1 MASIYKRASSK
12 VWQASFYVKD
22 SAGDWREVR
31 RSTSKTQKKEAQAVA
46 DELERSARGVIAN
59 HSPEAENIDA
69 ILTMMRQEIALEKFT
84 VLSARKYLTQIT
96 ELVTGEK
103 LQSFTIK
110 TWCSE
115 WIERKARD
123 SSKATMARYR
133 GHVKAFL
140 SWIDSKAEKPLETL
154 TTADVDKWKRS
165 LLDTGIVGKTVLSY
179 LKDIGSIY
187 RSAIREGIVA
197 FNPVAACEKP
207 DTSDSQERLPFTVEE
222 VAQLIK
228 AAPDAEWKGL
238 ILMGAFTGLRMG
250 DAARVQ
256 WTSIDLEKKLIT
268 VMPTK
273 TRKKKTLVS
282 IPINPDLLAYL
293 SNVTITN
300 DSPEAYVF
308 PKLSRLGIG
317 DRAGLSR
324 GFVAIM
330 KAAEVSRGKPSR
342 VIVEDDE
349 GAKDKGKGHVTYER
363 GFHSLR
369 HSFAS
374 WLRAAG
380 VSEED
385 RMALMGHNTR
395 DAQANYAHLNE
406 KSSRTNMAKLPSLTP
421 SQKKK

>member
-59 HSPEAENIDA
+59 NSTEAENIDA
-69 ILTMMRQEIALEKFT
+69 IFTMMRQDIALEKFN
-84 VLSARKYLTQIT
+84 VLTARKYLAQIT
-96 ELVTGEK
+96 ELLTGEK

-110 TWCSE
+110 TWCDE
-115 WIERKARD
+115 WLERKSRD

-140 SWIDSKAEKPLETL
+140 SWIDSKADKPLETL
-154 TTADVDKWKRS
+154 TAADVDKWKRS

-187 RSAIREGIVA
+187 RSAIREGVVS

-207 DTSDSQERLPFTVEE
+207 DTSDSQERKPFTMEE

-228 AAPDAEWKGL
+228 AATDDEWKGL

-256 WTSIDLEKKLIT
+256 WTSINLEKKMISL
-268 VMPTK
+268 MPTK
-273 TRKKKTLVS
+273 TRKKKTVVS

-293 SNVTITN
+293 SSVTIAE

-330 KAAEVSRGKPSR
+330 EAAEVSRGKPSR
-342 VIVEDDE
+342 VIAEDDDDE
-349 GAKDKGKGHVTYER
+349 PQDKGKGRVTFER

-374 WLRAAG
+374 WLRAVG
-380 VSEED
+380 VAEED
-385 RMALMGHNTR
+385 RMALMGQTTR
-395 DAQANYAHLNE
+395 EVHAKYSHIDE
-406 KSSRTNMAKLPSLTP
+406 KHSTENMAKLPTLKDD
-421 SQKKK
+421 KK

>member
-1 MASIYKRASSK
+1 MASLYKRASSK
-12 VWQASFYVKD
+12 VWQTSYYIKDAS
-22 SAGDWREVR
+22 GEWNEVR
-31 RSTSKTQKKEAQAVA
+31 KSTGKTKKSEAQTVA
-46 DELERSARGVIAN
+46 NELERTARGVIAN

-69 ILTMMRQEIALEKFT
+69 ILTTMRQEIALEKFT
-84 VLSARKYLTQIT
+84 ALSAKKYLAQIT

-110 TWCSE
+110 SWCNE
-115 WIERKARD
+115 WLERKARD
-123 SSKATMARYR
+123 SSKATMARYK

-140 SWIDSKAEKPLETL
+140 SWIDTKAEKPLETL

-165 LLDTGIVGKTVLSY
+165 LLDTGIVGKTTLSY

-207 DTSDSQERLPFTVEE
+207 DTSDSQERKPFTVEE
-222 VAQLIK
+222 VAKLIK
-228 AAPDAEWKGL
+228 AAPSDEWEGL

-256 WTSIDLEKKLIT
+256 WSSIDLENKMIKL
-268 VMPTK
+268 MPAKTK
-273 TRKKKTLVS
+273 KKKTTVS
-282 IPINPDLLAYL
+282 IPINPDLLNYL
-293 SNVTITN
+293 SKVTITD

-308 PKLSRLGIG
+308 TELSRLGIG
-317 DRAGLSR
+317 DRTGLSQ

-330 KAAEVSRGKPSR
+330 ESAKVSRGKPSR
-342 VIVEDDE
+342 ETSKDE
-349 GAKDKGKGHVTYER
+349 KEKEKGKGRVTYER

-374 WLRAAG
+374 WLRAEG

-406 KSSRTNMAKLPSLTP
+406 KKSKENMAKLPSLSSP
-421 SQKKK
+421 NKKKK

>member
-59 HSPEAENIDA
+59 HSAEAENIDA
-69 ILTMMRQEIALEKFT
+69 ILTMMRQEIALEKFN
-84 VLSARKYLTQIT
+84 VLSARKYLAQIT

-110 TWCSE
+110 SWCSE
-115 WIERKARD
+115 WLQRKSRD

-256 WTSIDLEKKLIT
+256 WTSINLEKKLIT
-268 VMPTK
+268 LMPTK

-282 IPINPDLLAYL
+282 IPISPDLLAYL
-293 SNVTITN
+293 SNLTIAE

-324 GFVAIM
+324 GFVSIM
-330 KAAEVSRGKPSR
+330 EAAEVSRGKASR
-342 VIVEDDE
+342 VIAEDDE
-349 GAKDKGKGHVTYER
+349 EPKDKGKGRITYER

-380 VSEED
+380 VTEED

-406 KSSRTNMAKLPSLTP
+406 KSSRTNMAKLPSLTS

>member
-1 MASIYKRASSK
+1 MASLYKRSSSK
-12 VWQASFYVKD
+12 VWQTSYYYKD
-22 SAGDWREVR
+22 SSGEWREVR
-31 RSTSKTQKKEAQAVA
+31 KSTGKTKKTEAQAVA

-110 TWCSE
+110 SWCSE

-123 SSKATMARYR
+123 SSKATLARYR

-154 TTADVDKWKRS
+154 STADVEKWKRS

-207 DTSDSQERLPFTVEE
+207 DTSDSQDRKPFTVEE
-222 VAQLIK
+222 VAQLIN
-228 AAPDAEWKGL
+228 AAPCDEWKGL

-256 WTSIDLEKKLIT
+256 WTSINLEKKMIT
-268 VMPTK
+268 LMPTK

-293 SNVTITN
+293 SSVIISE

-330 KAAEVSRGKPSR
+330 EAAQVSRGKPSR
-342 VIVEDDE
+342 VIAEDDDDE
-349 GAKDKGKGHVTYER
+349 PKGKGRITYER

-374 WLRAAG
+374 WLRAVG

-385 RMALMGHNTR
+385 RMALMGQTTR
-395 DAQANYAHLNE
+395 EVHAKYSHIDE
-406 KSSRTNMAKLPSLTP
+406 KNSKENMAKLSSLKE
-421 SQKKK
+421 QKK